1 MEMLKRPP
9 SGRSSHTFPQGIIF
23 EELEDCLGQ
32 SVTII
37 PLDEKT
43 GLMVSYGFNDAA
55 ATRGDDRR
63 TGRHRFDRRAAE
75 RFVPDGREHEHI
87 RVVIVID
94 QFRPR

>member
-1 MEMLKRPP
+1 
-9 SGRSSHTFPQGIIF
+9 
-23 EELEDCLGQ
+23 
-32 SVTII
+32 VTII

-63 TGRHRFDRRAAE
+63 TGRHRLDRCAAE

-87 RVVIVID
+87 RVVYSDRSVPAATEN
-94 QFRPR
+94 REK

>member
-63 TGRHRFDRRAAE
+63 TAAIASTGVQPNAS
-75 RFVPDGREHEHI
+75 FQMGGNTNTSAL
-87 RVVIVID
+87 
-94 QFRPR
+94 